1 MTKIESYK
9 KLGKWLAGSVAAL
22 ALFSGSAQAQTFQFA
37 TAFPETDFSSQ
48 LVKRWT
54 DGVTEKTNGRIKFRI
69 HWAGSLVGNKMVDGM
84 KDGVVDAALSF
95 TPYVSGEIIDLA
107 PLDVPF
113 SFPLDTKGLSAFNK
127 EAMPILDAIYEK
139 RGSRWCQPPRCCCL
153 TL

>member
-1 MTKIESYK
+1 MIRKDSYQK
-9 KLGKWLAGSVAAL
+9 VGKWLAGSVAAMVI
-22 ALFSGSAQAQTFQFA
+22 FSGSAQAQTLQFA

-54 DGVTEKTNGRIKFRI
+54 DGVTEKTNGRVKFRI

-113 SFPLDTKGLSAFNK
+113 SFPLDTKGLAAFNK
-127 EAMPILDAIYEK
+127 EAMIIFDAIF
-139 RGSRWCQPPRCCCL
+139 L
-153 TL
+153 